1 MCFVCGSPEAEPHF
15 GGISCRN
22 CAAFFR
28 RYFHSGKVSKVCT
41 CQTRC
46 LNAHPCRK
54 CRIEK
59 CFKVGMTPERIQVS
73 RDKHSP
79 KISKDHNSLL
89 VARIISRDTPNLQYA
104 IPNWRAFEMRREEL
118 KGGNI
123 GNLNVFELTS
133 TVRTDIELT
142 WRMVSKMFPLTEKL
156 QERDRSALL
165 RNFILKLWQIEP
177 ILACADQVEEF
188 ESTSD
193 EEKDHMIIS
202 FYQGTF
208 PEGEEMSEKEILR
221 TFSPIWWYYYHKM
234 MVPIIRLRLQNE
246 EWMAIIWLLFFDYGY
261 TNISS
266 ECQEMCRTMRKMI
279 YLELKNYQKSREF
292 DEMRFIETVETL
304 EIIERGEKKFMEEM
318 MICEMSNIKIHDDFR
333 EILREN
339 KF

>member
-1 MCFVCGSPEAEPHF
+1 
-15 GGISCRN
+15 
-22 CAAFFR
+22 
-28 RYFHSGKVSKVCT
+28 
-41 CQTRC
+41 
-46 LNAHPCRK
+46 
-54 CRIEK
+54 
-59 CFKVGMTPERIQVS
+59 
-73 RDKHSP
+73 
-79 KISKDHNSLL
+79 
-89 VARIISRDTPNLQYA
+89 
-104 IPNWRAFEMRREEL
+104 MRREEL

-188 ESTSD
+188 ECTSD

-208 PEGEEMSEKEILR
+208 SEGEEMSEKEILR

-234 MVPIIRLRLQNE
+234 MVPIIRLRLHNE

-261 TNISS
+261 TNISTD
-266 ECQEMCRTMRKMI
+266 CQEMCRTMRKMI

-333 EILREN
+333 KILKEN
-339 KF
+339 KY